1 MTAKS
6 GGQSVQPS
14 VKRIFLETDGYGKIL
29 NSWQPDHVLEE
40 ERLRLLAE
48 IFHQGMTRLG
58 YDRAEK

>member
-1 MTAKS
+1 M
-6 GGQSVQPS
+6 QPS